1 MDISFT
7 KNFFFRGI
15 FDPLQKCRRSQQWAT
30 TRGICA
36 TNAALQEDG
45 LDIHGQVIKQGHFL
59 CLSIARVS
67 KLFVLSFL
75 VAKFSQMLEE
85 EMITILTFLL
95 IFSMSKVLYKLPTA
109 NYHYCQRQ
117 ECKTAGMIFDNFQK
131 AFNTINHT
139 LVLIY
144 MRKYS

>member
-1 MDISFT
+1 M
-7 KNFFFRGI
+7 
-15 FDPLQKCRRSQQWAT
+15 

-95 IFSMSKVLYKLPTA
+95 IFSMSKVLYQLPTITA
-109 NYHYCQRQ
+109 VRRQ
-117 ECKTAGMIFDNFQK
+117 ECKVAEMIFDKFQNSSFSLK
-131 AFNTINHT
+131 LLDATLGILCLLVNIECEKLNAFGH
-139 LVLIY
+139 
-144 MRKYS
+144 RESPADQES

>member
-7 KNFFFRGI
+7 M
-15 FDPLQKCRRSQQWAT
+15 

-67 KLFVLSFL
+67 KRFNLCLRRSFL
-75 VAKFSQMLEE
+75 VAKFSKMLEE
-85 EMITILTFLL
+85 ETINILTFSL

-109 NYHYCQRQ
+109 NYHYCQ
-117 ECKTAGMIFDNFQK
+117 EAGMQGG
-131 AFNTINHT
+131 
-139 LVLIY
+139 
-144 MRKYS
+144 